1 MLVFF
6 PKDILDFVK
15 KKERHSRSLCC
26 EAEGTHLP
34 TIIVAL
40 TYIAKFAVVGV
51 VREDAGG
58 EEEDP
63 GRWHH
68 ICKVFVPARLLL

>member
-1 MLVFF
+1 VFF
-6 PKDILDFVK
+6 PKGILDFVK
-15 KKERHSRSLCC
+15 KKEQHSRSLCC

-34 TIIVAL
+34 AIIVAL

-58 EEEDP
+58 
-63 GRWHH
+63 
-68 ICKVFVPARLLL
+68 